1 MDTVEIIGRSS
12 SHFTRVV
19 RIFAEE
25 LRVPYRL
32 VPVLD
37 MTVLSSE
44 AYGAN
49 PAMKLPVLRSKGST
63 LFGTQNICRALTERS
78 GGEAQIAWPEDFRD
92 QLSRNAQELVWHGMA
107 AQVQIAF
114 GVGICK
120 LPAENVYFVKAREGF
135 EGTLSWLNEH
145 LGEVQRCLPGT
156 RTLSLFEVTLFCLIE
171 HLTFRPTV
179 SITPYRNLARFAEE
193 FGEKSSAQST
203 PYRLQSSG

>member
-49 PAMKLPVLRSKGST
+49 PAMKLPVLRTNGTT
-63 LFGTQNICRALTERS
+63 LFGTQNICRALAECS
-78 GGEAQIAWPEDFRD
+78 AGEAQIVWSEDLRD
-92 QLSRNAQELVWHGMA
+92 HLSRNAQE
-107 AQVQIAF
+107 
-114 GVGICK
+114 
-120 LPAENVYFVKAREGF
+120 
-135 EGTLSWLNEH
+135 
-145 LGEVQRCLPGT
+145 
-156 RTLSLFEVTLFCLIE
+156 
-171 HLTFRPTV
+171 
-179 SITPYRNLARFAEE
+179 
-193 FGEKSSAQST
+193 
-203 PYRLQSSG
+203 